1 MPTTAQVTA
10 ASTTL
15 STIARAQVLSL
26 IRGSERYREQVGL
39 YPSLADKVDAATTVQ
54 IQQMNAALTLI
65 DAIGDG
71 TVALTGGEDA
81 VDYSQERD
89 RAQLVDYMIDALYEA
104 PAVRAGVAV
113 SSMNPIRTN
122 VWCSRCGCS
131 RYNCPCP

>member
-15 STIARAQVLSL
+15 TTIARAQVLSL
-26 IRGSERYREQVGL
+26 IRGSSRYREQVGL

-81 VDYSQERD
+81 VDYDQVRD
-89 RAQLVDYMIDALYEA
+89 REQLVSYMIDTLYEA
-104 PAVRAGVAV
+104 PAVRSGVAV

-122 VWCSRCGCS
+122 VWCSTCGCN
-131 RYNCPCP
+131 RWRCPCP